1 MLRFISQPEERLL
14 VWRCLQWNELHE
26 LVTLPQTRLIPQ
38 GQRLLLGGMHVRQ
51 LIGQSRGGGVLP
63 LFCVV
68 DVSIP
73 A

>member
-38 GQRLLLGGMHVRQ
+38 GQRLLLGGCMSDSS
-51 LIGQSRGGGVLP
+51 LGSREGAAS
-63 LFCVV
+63 FFYS
-68 DVSIP
+68 VS
-73 A
+73 